1 MSQWYILDKNNNV
14 VETSDVEEWSK
25 FFKSKRRFLFYNKN
39 DKYEIS
45 TVFLGINYAYDDN
58 LNQLVFES
66 MVFEHNSR
74 ADLDLN
80 RYSTYEEAKLGHIE
94 LCHKYEIYY
103 LNPNNEKKIESIN
116 DIYDI
121 NDAQ

>member
-1 MSQWYILDKNNNV
+1 
-14 VETSDVEEWSK
+14 
-25 FFKSKRRFLFYNKN
+25 
-39 DKYEIS
+39 
-45 TVFLGINYAYDDN
+45 
-58 LNQLVFES
+58 

-121 NDAQ
+121 NDINDAQ

>member
-1 MSQWYILDKNNNV
+1 MNEWYILDENNNV
-14 VETSDVEEWSK
+14 IRTNDIEIWSN

-39 DKYEIS
+39 DKYEVS
-45 TVFLGINYAYDDN
+45 TVFLGINYAYDDE
-58 LNQLVFES
+58 LSPLVFES

-94 LCHKYEIYY
+94 LCHKYGIYY
-103 LNPNNEKKIESIN
+103 LNPNNEKKIENIN
-116 DIYDI
+116 DIYNI
-121 NDAQ
+121 NDEL